1 MKNALNYY
9 YDLYPNDIYIKDKMY
24 KFIYNNEYY
33 TLLDITNTAK
43 DLNEI
48 YNLTIELNRNGIYTH
63 QIILNNQNNI
73 GTYIN
78 NNIYVLLK
86 TYGKMEELIQIED
99 IINFSEATSKVNIK
113 LKKDNW
119 YNLWINKMDYFEYQI
134 SQIGRKYPLL
144 LESFSYFE
152 GIVETG
158 ISLLSIENLDQ
169 SSVCVSH
176 KRIKS
181 KDTLFDFYNPFNF
194 IIDVK
199 IRDIAEYIKETM
211 LKEDSYY
218 LIEKYLNSINLNE
231 IDYKL
236 FFIRLLYPSFYFDIY
251 EQIVNNEIEEE
262 ELKKIINKIPE
273 YETLIKKTYVYIK
286 NNNFLPDIEWI
297 KKM

>member
-33 TLLDITNTAK
+33 TLLDITNNTK

-119 YNLWINKMDYFEYQI
+119 Y
-134 SQIGRKYPLL
+134 
-144 LESFSYFE
+144 
-152 GIVETG
+152 
-158 ISLLSIENLDQ
+158 
-169 SSVCVSH
+169 
-176 KRIKS
+176 
-181 KDTLFDFYNPFNF
+181 
-194 IIDVK
+194 
-199 IRDIAEYIKETM
+199 
-211 LKEDSYY
+211 
-218 LIEKYLNSINLNE
+218 
-231 IDYKL
+231 
-236 FFIRLLYPSFYFDIY
+236 
-251 EQIVNNEIEEE
+251 
-262 ELKKIINKIPE
+262 KKISIIIRK
-273 YETLIKKTYVYIK
+273 
-286 NNNFLPDIEWI
+286 F
-297 KKM
+297 

>member
-33 TLLDITNTAK
+33 TLLDITNNTK

-273 YETLIKKTYVYIK
+273 YETIIKKTYVYIK
-286 NNNFLPDIEWI
+286 NNNILHDI
-297 KKM
+297 

>member
-33 TLLDITNTAK
+33 TLLDITNNTK

-218 LIEKYLNSINLNE
+218 LIEKYLNSINLND

>member
-33 TLLDITNTAK
+33 TLLDITNTTK
-43 DLNEI
+43 DINEI

-99 IINFSEATSKVNIK
+99 IINFSEATSKMNIK

-218 LIEKYLNSINLNE
+218 LIEKYLNSINLND